1 MSATNYGNTMND
13 DQLVSF
19 RSVVGPIISLIVHVI
34 GVKSK

>member
-13 DQLVSF
+13 DIV
-19 RSVVGPIISLIVHVI
+19 SVVPVCSNPIIFLIGHAI

>member
-13 DQLVSF
+13 DSLVSF
-19 RSVVGPIISLIVHVI
+19 RSVADPIIFLIGHAI